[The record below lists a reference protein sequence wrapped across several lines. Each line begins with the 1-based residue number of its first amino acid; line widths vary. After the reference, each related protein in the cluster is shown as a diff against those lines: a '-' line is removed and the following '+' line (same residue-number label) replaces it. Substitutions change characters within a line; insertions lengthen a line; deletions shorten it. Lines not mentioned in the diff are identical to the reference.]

1 MCNTELYSMAVQRR
15 TQTSYV
21 LWMYQA
27 NIQRR
32 QWWK

>member
-1 MCNTELYSMAVQRR
+1 MAVQRR